1 MSTYCKKSWFN
12 KVSTMNLKF
21 PYLFTYFF
29 IVVQRLQTS
38 NAKEMWDEICVKISS
53 EKKSLQHNISP
64 TKISSFQIP
73 SGSVLKFSLRA
84 KIPSLKIFFETWHKI
99 HSLEICVYRIPA
111 KNQSLKISRLG
122 SFLECKSERKPKK
135 SPKSRE
141 QNKAFYEITPLKC
154 SLL

>member
-1 MSTYCKKSWFN
+1 MAARSVGSFGMLIGSISKSLR
-12 KVSTMNLKF
+12 K
-21 PYLFTYFF
+21 
-29 IVVQRLQTS
+29 
-38 NAKEMWDEICVKISS
+38 
-53 EKKSLQHNISP
+53 KKSLQHNISP

-135 SPKSRE
+135 SPQSPENKIKPFTKSRPSNARYCKNPSNCVMMWFE
-141 QNKAFYEITPLKC
+141 EKSC
-154 SLL
+154 SIYQQIVE